1 MPKVSVGLPVYNGE
15 NYLAEAID
23 SILSQTLVDFELVI
37 SDNASTDR
45 TQAICRRY
53 AALDKR
59 IRYLRNDTNL
69 GAAPNYNRVFEQ
81 CSGCYFKWLAHD
93 DRLLPRFLELTA
105 AALDADPEAVLC
117 NTRTEYIGADGEH
130 LGFYQ
135 SVLTAARGGRPSERL
150 AAMILPSHTCI
161 DFFGLIRREAML
173 GSLLHQAFSGA
184 DKAFLAQMALRGR
197 LLQLPEPLV
206 QIREHPNRYTRQ
218 TKSARA
224 KLAWHDSSREGRADL
239 PTWTLYRTYRQLVA
253 TEDLSASDRAE
264 CRRVL
269 RRFWY
274 GSWNGARLLADL
286 LAIPFP
292 RAIDL
297 AFRVKFRL
305 FGAPGNFLD

>member
-59 IRYLRNDTNL
+59 IRYLRNDINL

-81 CSGCYFKWLAHD
+81 CSGRYFKWLAHD

-135 SVLTAARGGRPSERL
+135 SVLAAAGGGRPSERF

-197 LLQLPEPLV
+197 LLQLPEPLA
-206 QIREHPNRYTRQ
+206 QIREHSNRYTRQ

-269 RRFWY
+269 GRFWY
-274 GSWNGARLLADL
+274 GSWNSARLLADL

-297 AFRVKFRL
+297 AFRAKFRL
-305 FGAPGNFLD
+305 FGAPGNFVD